1 MTSVLEQQLDALVNS
16 GLHNSLKGILHGIEK
31 EGLRVTPS
39 AQLAQTPHPESL
51 GSALANGQITTDYS
65 EALLEFITPVFK
77 KPEEALNYLQ
87 GLHQF
92 TYQRLESDLIWS
104 GSMPCNIPSADDIP
118 IARYGQSNIGQLKH
132 VYRVGLE
139 HRYGKMMQTIAG
151 IHYNFS
157 LPDEFWQALQQ
168 LQKNTDSLQTF
179 RSASYF
185 KLIRNFRRFSWLLL
199 YLFGASPALCRSF
212 MEGKPHHLEEL
223 HANTLYLPYATSL
236 RMSDLGYS
244 NKAQASLNICFN
256 HLSTYVSSLH
266 KAIHTSYTPYE
277 EIGVKVDGHYRQI
290 NTNILQ
296 IENEY
301 YSDIRPKRVTDSG
314 ETPTEALQ
322 RRGVEYVEVR
332 NTDINPFLPSGIDA
346 EQARFLDAFLITC
359 LLREDTEI
367 SQFECDMISD
377 NLSRVVNEGRKP
389 GLLLET
395 LDGDQPLTAL
405 GADILEQVE
414 KTAAVL
420 DQIHQG
426 SDYVASVSAQR
437 LKLEDSS
444 LTPSAR
450 VLAALKETG
459 LDHTN
464 WLLEISQEH
473 QKTLSEM
480 ELDDRLS
487 EEFETT
493 VTQSLEKQRI
503 IESQDTIDFDQFIAD
518 YQ

>member
-1 MTSVLEQQLDALVNS
+1 MTSVLEQQLEALVNS
-16 GLHNSLKGILHGIEK
+16 GQHDTLKGILHGIEK
-31 EGLRVTPS
+31 EGLRVTPE
-39 AQLAQTPHPESL
+39 AKLAQTSHPESL
-51 GSALANGQITTDYS
+51 GSALTNGQITTDYS
-65 EALLEFITPVFK
+65 EALLEFITPVFE
-77 KPEEALNYLQ
+77 KPEDALHYLQ

-92 TYQRLESDLIWS
+92 TYRKMDDELIWS
-104 GSMPCNIPSADDIP
+104 GSMPCNIPSAKEIP
-118 IARYGQSNIGQLKH
+118 IARYGSSNIGRLKH
-132 VYRVGLE
+132 IYRVGLE

-157 LPDEFWQALQQ
+157 LPEDFWKALQQ
-168 LQKNTDSLQTF
+168 LQNNTDSLQTF

-185 KLIRNFRRFSWLLL
+185 KLIRNFRRYSWLLL

-212 MEGKPHHLEEL
+212 MEGKEHHLEEL
-223 HANTLYLPYATSL
+223 HENTLYLPYATSL

-266 KAIHTSYTPYE
+266 KAINTSYTPYE
-277 EIGVKVDGHYRQI
+277 EIGVKVDGEYRQI

-301 YSDIRPKRVTDSG
+301 YSDIRPKRVAESG

-322 RRGVEYVEVR
+322 QRGVEYVEVR
-332 NTDINPFLPSGIDA
+332 NTDINPFLPSGIDV

-377 NLSRVVNEGRKP
+377 NLTRVVNEGRKP
-389 GLLLET
+389 GLRLET
-395 LDGDQPLTAL
+395 LNGDRPLTEL
-405 GADILEQVE
+405 GADILEQVS
-414 KTAAVL
+414 KTAGLL
-420 DQIHQG
+420 DQVHQG
-426 SDYVASVSAQR
+426 SNYQASVTEQKK
-437 LKLEDSS
+437 KLEDSS
-444 LTPSAR
+444 LTPSAQ

-459 LDHTN
+459 LDHTR
-464 WLLEISQEH
+464 WLLEISKQH
-473 QKTLSEM
+473 QKTLAEM
-480 ELDDRLS
+480 EQDSQLS
-487 EEFETT
+487 SLFEQT
-493 VTQSLEKQRI
+493 VKESLEKQKA
-503 IESQDTIDFDQFIAD
+503 IESQDTMDFDQFIAD